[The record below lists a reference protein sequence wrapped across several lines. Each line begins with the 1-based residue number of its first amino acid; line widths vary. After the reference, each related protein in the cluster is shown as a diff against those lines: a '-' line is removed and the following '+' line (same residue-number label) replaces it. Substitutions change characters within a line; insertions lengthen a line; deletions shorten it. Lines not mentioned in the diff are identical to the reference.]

1 MSELGS
7 MRGGALLMGGAA
19 FGLAM
24 LWHGAGMA
32 QEAPPP
38 AVVVAPAAIVDL
50 AETARFNGRL
60 DADRRVS
67 LVARV
72 GGTLKEVNFQPGD
85 RVREGQLLYRIEPD
99 LYATAVTEAE
109 GALKSAEA
117 TRDLASLDRDRQAQ
131 LVERQ
136 AAPQAALDNA
146 EAMLARS
153 EGDVIRLQGSLERA
167 RINLS
172 YTEITAP
179 FDGRIGAS
187 AVDEGALVGPE
198 SGALATLIQLDP
210 IHVVFPVPTAALRN
224 YVERLEAGSAAR
236 EAAVT
241 LELANGS
248 RYDRPGDIDFVD
260 SAVNAGTDSVTL
272 RALFDNPDGLLL
284 DGELVRVILTA
295 AASEGVL
302 AVPQEAVQRDIQGAF
317 VLVVGEGETVEQRRV
332 EVSRTSEGFSVIAAG
347 LQEGELVITE
357 GVNKVRPGMVVDAAP
372 AGNG

>member
-1 MSELGS
+1 
-7 MRGGALLMGGAA
+7 
-19 FGLAM
+19 
-24 LWHGAGMA
+24 MA